1 MAENQFVQHVTM
13 GEVHVLRL
21 ANPPVNTLRTEIRA
35 GLFDGMKA
43 ARAAGAKAVVIIGT
57 GRMFCAG
64 AEMTEFGKP
73 RVPPSLNEVFEAFEN
88 FPGLT
93 VAAIHGSALGGGL
106 EVAQVL
112 GQLRDSHPALLVTC
126 HDHLEFTCS
135 EGRPLMVG

>member
-1 MAENQFVQHVTM
+1 MAENQFVQHVAM

-35 GLFDGMKA
+35 GLYDGMKA

-73 RVPPSLNEVFEAFEN
+73 RVPPSLNDVFDQFES
-88 FPGLT
+88 FPGIT
-93 VAAIHGSALGGGL
+93 VAAIHGSALGGGFGDL
-106 EVAQVL
+106 A
-112 GQLRDSHPALLVTC
+112 GQGV
-126 HDHLEFTCS
+126 
-135 EGRPLMVG
+135 GRPGWRAGPVPGLEDPDGVGLR